1 MSRVNYAS
9 LVLGS
14 DTSGLLKAKTD
25 LAAVT
30 TAGAKTEAGI
40 KKSMKGVENA
50 VKPVPQAARDAA
62 AGMKD
67 LRMSLDPLYAS
78 SKKFE
83 AVQKQVAAAVK
94 KGATTQAEANRIMAL
109 AEDRYLGMGGAAEV
123 AATRMGGGAGGLAY
137 QSRMA
142 AMQLSQV
149 AQQTAATGSFIQALS
164 IQLPDLALGFG
175 ALGIGI
181 GVVAGALL
189 PLAANFVTGGE
200 GAMELSDAL
209 DNASSELAEY
219 IDLMSQSDALGAERF
234 ERTRGQIEL
243 TSQAYAD
250 LIAIAKIEA
259 FNSIEDLNVSL
270 VESTL
275 NARWLK
281 TEMSDVG
288 RLLEINTTNASNIT
302 VWKENREQV
311 RAFISELEALRDASS
326 LEEQY
331 AAALQLRDAFKQTVD
346 VNGEL
351 TEEQLAFWKT
361 LSQSIQKMEIM
372 GAAIKAQASGMSEV
386 EQAAAKAAQQYAKSR
401 LEAERSASAASELL
415 SQLQQEAKVRS
426 LTLRYGAD
434 SVQVAEARLDAE
446 RRSFVAQVQSR
457 DISESL
463 KRELIAAWDAA
474 NGAAGASSDL
484 SGKLSQA
491 SAFAAQLVANLGQ
504 VPGAVAAIAGQVDSA
519 INSLQTQN
527 RSLTYQLEQGITA
540 SAAAIK
546 AQRDEALKLAAE
558 NGATIDQLAA
568 MGQSFDEQAAKAEK
582 LATANKTMTKT
593 LSDQAAA
600 AAAASAGSTK
610 LGKSTGGAGKAMKAA
625 AKEAEKLANEIERLE
640 FGADPVAKFNHELA
654 NLNELAANGLSDGAF
669 QHAVSELNEEF
680 MDSYPNITKIGD
692 AIGDFVASGM
702 KDFGD
707 LLDSF
712 KSMLAEMIS
721 TAISNP
727 IRLALIGGVSGGG
740 MAGTAAQAAGAAP
753 GGGGI
758 LGGLGGGGG
767 LGGMAGTFIGG
778 LAGGGTGL
786 IGGAA
791 NVISSFG
798 MGGFGSAFASIGH
811 SLAGA
816 TSGLAGL
823 GAAIGAIA
831 VPVLAVAAVFSFF
844 KKKVKVLDSGM
855 RITVD
860 GMDALIE
867 SFKKTET
874 SRFWGLSKK
883 VRTTF
888 EALDAETAAPF
899 ERLVGNIQQGVLDA
913 ADSLNI
919 GAGIFDDFSHQIKIS
934 TKGLSDEEVQQ
945 AVADALQDLSDEF
958 AGMVPG
964 LEELQREGE
973 GASDALTRLSAH
985 LSAVNMVMDTLSQT
999 MFEASLAGADMA
1011 SGLIEYFGGLDAF
1024 NSATTAYFQGFYTEQ
1039 ERFNTA
1045 VRQIEERFSELNVS
1059 MPQTRAQF
1067 REMIEGLDLTTE
1079 YGRQMYASLMSMS
1092 GALSAVLPAIENFS
1106 IAVGAMVGSITTE
1119 IDGLIGTA
1127 SEAMQANEQA
1137 ASMWYRTATTLR
1149 EFIADMRGTAGA
1161 LVSSRDAL
1169 AFSEARFQTL
1179 LASAVAGDN
1188 EAATDLTAAART
1200 LLTNT
1205 KATAR
1210 TAAEQARA
1218 EARVLAD
1225 LQLVAGV
1232 SDVEGARH
1240 DVVSGLL
1247 GQQVELLNSVRDAIN
1262 SGNTLEP
1269 EDIDGL
1275 NAQLGS
1281 LQSAIAA
1288 AEMINFQFLKE
1299 RLEVSVDLIADA
1311 DIPDSLRTMLNNAS
1325 DGITANIDYIV
1336 RADALT
1342 PDLRWLALT
1351 AASEHIKTIDY
1362 VVGDDISPSNRWIAT
1377 TAVSSLTKTLNLTI
1391 GEKLTSDQM
1400 RVALAGSSEMSRVVN
1415 VTLNSGA
1422 SQEAIR
1428 LALGNV
1434 NRYQVIVG
1442 AALESNLSDEVQRLV
1457 IAQQGDYA
1465 AIIGA
1470 AMSAD
1475 MTEAA
1480 RRILLTRQGDYI
1492 ARIGAVLATDMPTSH
1507 RLLLLNA
1514 NTAATR
1520 AVTILMGYAQHL
1532 THSERALLIRESDR
1546 ITRTIDAATNFSQ
1559 FQGRDWTLF
1568 NLQDS
1573 AVSKTV
1579 RGAINLVG
1587 FGINKERLLEQSTEV
1602 VNKTVRGAIDLS
1614 RLNETQSTFLTAITG
1629 ATTGRITLGG
1639 TFSFDPTTGFST
1651 WFSTTT
1657 RSNITSPMDALRTG
1671 MASLRG
1677 SLGELAET
1685 IREEIREREAERE
1698 RETRI
1703 AALTARAVNSTW
1715 SSDAASRSASVVSR
1729 IEQLER
1735 DTGVSLRQ
1743 GDGDAIL
1750 SIGEDGRIRYN
1761 ASHVV
1766 YGRGDDIDAFR
1777 AAFWADGGLE
1787 DQIFAAN
1794 QNLSNNQ
1801 AWLTG
1806 LRRQV
1811 VELGGIPAFA
1821 NGGFHSGGLR
1831 VVGERGPE
1839 LEMTG
1844 PSRIHNAN
1852 DTRKILGNDNS
1863 EVVRELQQLRAE
1875 LADLKRQSGA
1885 FDAEKTRYARK
1896 TYELQERQELRAEDV

>member
-1 MSRVNYAS
+1 MANVNYAE
-9 LVLGS
+9 LTLAANTV
-14 DTSGLLKAKTD
+14 GLLKAKTD

-67 LRMSLDPLYAS
+67 LRMALDPLYAS

-94 KGATTQAEANRIMAL
+94 KGAATQAEANRIMAL

-123 AATRMGGGAGGLAY
+123 AATRMGNGAGGLAH

-149 AQQTAATGSFIQALS
+149 AQQTAATGNFIQALS

-259 FNSIEDLNVSL
+259 FNSIEALNESL
-270 VESTL
+270 VESAA
-275 NARWLK
+275 NAKLLK
-281 TEMSDVG
+281 TATAEIG
-288 RLLEINTTNASNIT
+288 ALLDIETTLQGNIT
-302 VWKENREQV
+302 VWKENRAQV
-311 RAFISELEALRDASS
+311 QAFKDDLNALRDASS

-346 VNGEL
+346 VNGDL

-372 GAAIKAQASGMSEV
+372 GAAIEAQASGMSKV

-401 LEAERSASAASELL
+401 LEAEKSASAASELL

-434 SVQVAEARLDAE
+434 SVQVANARLEAE
-446 RRSFVAQVQSR
+446 RRSFVTQVQAR

-463 KRELIAAWDAA
+463 KRELIGAWDAA
-474 NGAAGASSDL
+474 NGAASASAGL

-540 SAAAIK
+540 SSAAIK

-568 MGQSFDEQAAKAEK
+568 MGQSFDEQAAKAEE
-582 LATANKTMTKT
+582 LATANNAMTKT

-600 AAAASAGSTK
+600 AAKAAAGASGV
-610 LGKSTGGAGKAMKAA
+610 GKAAGGAGKAMKAA
-625 AKEAEKLANEIERLE
+625 AKEAERFAKEVERLE
-640 FGADPVAKFNHELA
+640 FGADPLRKYNEELERLEYLVSDHGLSNGAFQKAVEDLNEELA
-654 NLNELAANGLSDGAF
+654 NSNPTIA
-669 QHAVSELNEEF
+669 
-680 MDSYPNITKIGD
+680 KIGD

-702 KDFGD
+702 RDFGD

-712 KSMLAEMIS
+712 KNMLKEMIA
-721 TAISNP
+721 TAIANP
-727 IRLALIGGVSGGG
+727 IKLSLMGVGGG

-753 GGGGI
+753 GGGG
-758 LGGLGGGGG
+758 LGNLLGLGGGAGGMFGSLLGAWGGGSGILGGASATIGAFMNGGISGG
-767 LGGMAGTFIGG
+767 LGAIGSMAGQ
-778 LAGGGTGL
+778 
-786 IGGAA
+786 
-791 NVISSFG
+791 
-798 MGGFGSAFASIGH
+798 
-811 SLAGA
+811 A
-816 TSGLAGL
+816 TAGLAGL
-823 GAAIGAIA
+823 GTAIGAIA

-855 RITVD
+855 RITVE

-899 ERLVGNIQQGVLDA
+899 ERLIGNIQQGVLDA

-919 GAGIFDDFSHQIKIS
+919 GAGVFDDFSHQIKIS

-945 AVADALQDLSDEF
+945 AVTDALQDLSDEF
-958 AGMVPG
+958 AGMIPG

-973 GASDALTRLSAH
+973 GASDALTRLSTH
-985 LSAVNMVMDTLSQT
+985 LSAVNTVMDTLSQT

-1011 SGLIEYFGGLDAF
+1011 SGLVEYFGGLDAF
-1024 NSATTAYFQGFYTEQ
+1024 NAATTAYFQGFYTEQ
-1039 ERFNTA
+1039 ERFDTA

-1137 ASMWYRTATTLR
+1137 ASMWYRTAATLR
-1149 EFIADMRGTAGA
+1149 DFIADMRGTAGA

-1225 LQLVAGV
+1225 LQLVSGV

-1288 AEMINFQFLKE
+1288 AEMINYQFLKE

-1336 RADALT
+1336 RTDALT

-1442 AALESNLSDEVQRLV
+1442 AALESNLSDDVQRLV

-1651 WFSTTT
+1651 WFSATT
-1657 RSNITSPMDALRTG
+1657 RSNIASPMDALRTG

-1715 SSDAASRSASVVSR
+1715 SSDAASRSASVVRR

-1766 YGRGDDIDAFR
+1766 YGRGDDIDAFG

-1794 QNLSNNQ
+1794 QNLRNNQ
-1801 AWLTG
+1801 AWLAG

-1875 LADLKRQSGA
+1875 LADLKRQSGT
-1885 FDAEKTRYARK
+1885 FDVEKTRYARK